1 MAQNTGKRFM
11 GNSLA
16 KHGIGKSMGQA
27 RDTNQGRHFMGTPI
41 GKSGPTR
48 TGSPSGYFV
57 GTGVNRKTAAKPQH
71 NPSRS
76 APSTNYTRQ
85 AEQYTKQSP
94 EPFRNPAR
102 GANPLGTV
110 PRVPNREAT
119 AAPGVA
125 PRPARVASP
134 YAKPM
139 SQAEMNRATGHA
151 ANYKPKGYY
160 SATSGFPTQA
170 PRRAGNPANQ
180 ARSNQS
186 TPGGKLM
193 AGQSIGGSGRGVL
206 QGPGFPKRLLA
217 HKYPKGP
224 MSQG

>member
-27 RDTNQGRHFMGTPI
+27 RNPNQGRHFMGTPI
-41 GKSGPTR
+41 GSSGPTR
-48 TGSPSGYFV
+48 TGSPSGYWV
-57 GTGVNRKTAAKPQH
+57 GTGVNRKTAARPEHQ
-71 NPSRS
+71 PSRS
-76 APSTNYTRQ
+76 SASTNYTRQ
-85 AEQYTKQSP
+85 AQQFVKQAP

-110 PRVPNREAT
+110 QRVPNPEGT

-125 PRPARVASP
+125 PRPGRVASP

-151 ANYKPKGYY
+151 ANYKPAGYY

-170 PRRAGNPANQ
+170 PRRAGNPASQ

-193 AGQSIGGSGRGVL
+193 AGLSIGGRGRGVL
-206 QGPGFPKRLLA
+206 QGPGFPSRLLGS
-217 HKYPKGP
+217 KTPKGP
-224 MSQG
+224 IPRG